1 MQKNPNLFIQHI
13 IDAVTRIQ
21 EYLKEQNISNQEGL
35 ENNEMVQDAIIRKL
49 EVIGEA
55 CTKLETDFKKSHQKI
70 PWQKITAMRNKLAH
84 EYWDIDL
91 EIVYTAATKEAPEL
105 KKYLIELVSKLGK

>member
-13 IDAVTRIQ
+13 IDSTTRIQ
-21 EYLKEQNISNQEGL
+21 EYLKEQRITAIEEFN
-35 ENNEMVQDAIIRKL
+35 NNELVQDAIIRKL

-55 CTKLETDFKKSHQKI
+55 CTKLETDFKKSHSKI

-91 EIVYTAATKEAPEL
+91 EIVYKAATTEAPEL
-105 KKYLIELVSKLGK
+105 KKSLIELLNNLGK